1 MRNFTPNPAN
11 LGIFFPKNRPDM
23 DVRSIIFWKISR
35 RPDAIW
41 TNRRDLSTSLLTK
54 CAFSGSGPLPLP
66 GVLYMLG

>member
-23 DVRSIIFWKISR
+23 DVRSIIFGKSR
-35 RPDAIW
+35 GGQMQSGQIGG
-41 TNRRDLSTSLLTK
+41 TSLLTK